1 MEGRRHRRVHAQVGC
16 WILRKDGESCCCS
29 TFDISDNGISISTNT
44 PLPVGQTVCLQFYTP
59 LSASPLSISAEVIW
73 SHTEHNGAMG
83 LRFLDITN
91 EQMEMLNEMTRQVSH
106 RELNVKKMH
115 GHR

>member
-1 MEGRRHRRVHAQVGC
+1 MEGRSHKRVHVQVGC
-16 WILRKDGESCCCS
+16 WIVRQDGESCCCS

-44 PLPVGQTVCLQFYTP
+44 PLPIGQTICLQFYTP

-73 SHTEHNGAMG
+73 SHTEQNGAMG

-91 EQMEMLNEMTRQVSH
+91 DEMEKLNEMTRQMAH
-106 RELNVKKMH
+106 RELNVKKLH